1 MTLDE
6 LIDLLNNLKSQ
17 YSGDMEVLCE
27 VHEEHCRTEVELDD
41 ILVHQY
47 PNGDEKIVIWVV
59 LERF

>member
-6 LIDLLNNLKSQ
+6 LIILLNNLKSK

-27 VHEEHCRTEVELDD
+27 VHEENCRTEVELDD

>member
-17 YSGDMEVLCE
+17 YSGDMKVLCE

-59 LERF
+59 LERS